1 MKTSPFNPKLLALLL
16 LVALSVGAT
25 KAQTNNDDKTGS
37 PYFKVLGEA
46 TVDGLPLLHTGVDVN
61 VTGVIADVTV
71 TQVYKNEG
79 KVPLEAVYVFPAST
93 RAAIYGLEMDVAGKK
108 ITATIKEREQ
118 ARKDYE
124 AAKNQGKSATLLEQE
139 RPNVFTMNVANILP
153 GEAIH
158 VTLHYTEMLIPTDGV
173 YEFVY
178 PTVVGPRYHNSP
190 PLTASTQTYIPANNW
205 IDNPYLKEG
214 ETSPSTFDIKARINA
229 GMPIAK
235 ASVNTHQVNVS
246 YKGKDQVF
254 VGLKPEECNG
264 GNRDFILQ
272 YRLKGDQINTGV
284 LLFPGE
290 KENFFMAMIQP
301 PKSVTPDK
309 MPGREYIFVVDIS
322 GSMNGFP
329 IETSKKLLKELI
341 GSLKPTDMFNV
352 LTFAG
357 SSGIMHPT
365 SVPANKE
372 NISKAISTIENYQGG
387 GGTELLPALEKG
399 LNLPKHDGY
408 SRSFVIATDGYITV
422 EKEAFD
428 LMRDKLGD
436 ANFFTFGIGSSV
448 NRFLLE
454 GMARVGKGETFVI
467 TNPNEAAMYADKFK
481 KYVESPALTNI
492 KVNYGTLTAYDVE
505 PTAIPDVLADRPI
518 IVVGKYKGAPTGKI
532 TVTGVSGNGKYTTEI
547 DLATASISPSNS
559 ALKYLWARTRI
570 QMLDDYNTLGFGNDK
585 ESIKKEVTDLG
596 LNYNL
601 MTAYTSFI
609 AIDERVRTD
618 GNPTTVNQPLSLP
631 DGVSGEAVGGSYGY
645 TILPTTSGTAPAT
658 KNSSKSDTYK
668 WSPAPVMDEEVEWDN
683 VSNGTYNVTVT
694 DKSACDTISLK
705 REEVLTIA
713 EIMPAYPGG
722 EKAMTEFIKKNLKYP
737 VAAKNAGISGTVYIE
752 VVVAKDGTLSKAIV
766 ARGVSAELDAAAL
779 EVVKKLGKFIPGTN
793 GGKPVVAKLVL
804 PVRFML

>member
-1 MKTSPFNPKLLALLL
+1 MKTIPFNPNCRTVLALLL
-16 LVALSVGAT
+16 LFVGVQLS
-25 KAQTNNDDKTGS
+25 AQTNTDKTGS
-37 PYFKVLGEA
+37 PYFKVLGESV
-46 TVDGLPLLHTGVDVN
+46 VDGLPLLHTGVNVN

-79 KVPLEAVYVFPAST
+79 TVPLEAVYVFPAST
-93 RAAIYGLEMDVAGKK
+93 QAAIYGLEMDVAGKK
-108 ITATIKEREQ
+108 ITAIIKSRDE

-124 AAKNQGKSATLLEQE
+124 TAKNQGKSATLLEQE
-139 RPNVFTMNVANILP
+139 RPNVFTMNMANILP

-158 VTLHYTEMLIPTDGV
+158 VTLRYTELLVPTDGV

-190 PLTASTQTYIPANNW
+190 PLTASTQTYIPTNNW
-205 IDNPYLKEG
+205 VDNPYLKEG
-214 ETSPSTFDIKARINA
+214 EAPTSTFDLKASINA

-235 ASVNTHQVNVS
+235 ASVGTHQVNVS
-246 YKGKDQVF
+246 YKGKEQVF
-254 VGLKPEECNG
+254 IGLKPEECNG

-322 GSMNGFP
+322 GSMSGFP
-329 IETSKKLLKELI
+329 LETSKQLLRELI
-341 GSLKPTDMFNV
+341 GSLKPTDVFNV

-372 NISKAISTIENYQGG
+372 NITKAINAIDNYQGG
-387 GGTELLPALEKG
+387 GGTELLPALNRG
-399 LNLPKHDGY
+399 LALPKKNGY
-408 SRSFVIATDGYITV
+408 SRSFVIATDGYISV
-422 EKEAFD
+422 EKETFN
-428 LMRDKLGD
+428 LMREKLGD

-467 TNPNEAAMYADKFK
+467 TNPNDAPRYADKFK

-492 KVNYGTLTAYDVE
+492 KVNYGTLNAYDVE
-505 PTAIPDVLADRPI
+505 PTAVPDVLADRPI
-518 IVVGKYKGAPTGKI
+518 VVVGKYKGAPTGKI
-532 TVTGVSGNGKYTTEI
+532 TVTGVSGSGKYTTEL
-547 DLATASISPSNS
+547 DLATASISPNNS

-570 QMLDDYNTLGFGNDK
+570 QMLDDYNALGYTVDK
-585 ESIKKEVTDLG
+585 ESIKKEVMELG

-618 GNPTTVNQPLSLP
+618 GNPTTVTQPLPLP
-631 DGVSGEAVGGSYGY
+631 VGVSNDAVGFYNNSAVYG
-645 TILPTTSGTAPAT
+645 IASAPPSLS
-658 KNSSKSDTYK
+658 KNYRSNL
-668 WSPAPVMDEEVEWDN
+668 PAPSEDIEENGFDGDVYTLTVLDSNSVVKKDVE
-683 VSNGTYNVTVT
+683 
-694 DKSACDTISLK
+694 
-705 REEVLTIA
+705 EEVLKVA
-713 EIMPAYPGG
+713 EVMPTYPGG
-722 EKAMTEFIKKNLKYP
+722 EKALMEFIKNNVKYP
-737 VAAKNAGISGTVYIE
+737 ASAKSAGITGTVYIE
-752 VVVAKDGTLSKAIV
+752 FEVGKDGTIRNAAV
-766 ARGVSAELDAAAL
+766 TRGISTELDAAAL
-779 EVVKKLGKFIPGTN
+779 EVVMRLGKFNPAIN
-793 GGKPVVAKLVL
+793 GGKPVAVKMVL
-804 PVRFML
+804 PVRFI

>member
-1 MKTSPFNPKLLALLL
+1 MKTFPFNLNFRAVIALLL
-16 LVALSVGAT
+16 MLSGVQLS
-25 KAQTNNDDKTGS
+25 AQTNTDNTGS
-37 PYFKVLGEA
+37 PYFKVIGDDIVE
-46 TVDGLPLLHTGVDVN
+46 GLPLLHTGVDVN
-61 VTGVIADVTV
+61 VSGVIADVTV

-79 KVPLEAVYVFPAST
+79 KVPLEAIYVFPAST

-108 ITATIKEREQ
+108 ITAKIMERDE

-124 AAKNQGKSATLLEQE
+124 TAKNQGKSATLLEQE

-190 PLTASTQTYIPANNW
+190 PLTASTQTFIPNNTW
-205 IDNPYLKEG
+205 VDNPYLKEG
-214 ETSPSTFDIKARINA
+214 EKPNFTFDIKATINA

-246 YKGKDQVF
+246 YRGKNQVSI
-254 VGLKPEECNG
+254 GLKPEECNG

-272 YRLKGDQINTGV
+272 YRLKGDQINTGL

-329 IETSKKLLKELI
+329 IETSKKLLRELI
-341 GSLKPTDMFNV
+341 GSLKPTDVFNV

-365 SVPANKE
+365 SVPASKE
-372 NISKAISTIENYQGG
+372 NIAKAINAIDNYQGG
-387 GGTELLPALEKG
+387 GGTELLPALTKG
-399 LNLPKHDGY
+399 LALPKQNGY
-408 SRSFVIATDGYITV
+408 SRSFVIATDGYISV
-422 EKEAFD
+422 EKETFD
-428 LMRDKLGD
+428 LMREKLGD

-467 TNPNEAAMYADKFK
+467 TNPNDAAKYADKFK

-492 KVNYGTLTAYDVE
+492 KVNYGTLAAYDVE
-505 PTAIPDVLADRPI
+505 PTAVPDVLANRPI

-532 TVTGVSGNGKYTTEI
+532 TVTGVSGNGKYTTEL
-547 DLATASISPSNS
+547 DLATASISTNHS

-570 QMLDDYNTLGFGNDK
+570 QMLDDYNALGYTADK
-585 ESIKKEVTDLG
+585 DAIKKEVTDLG
-596 LNYNL
+596 LQYNL
-601 MTAYTSFI
+601 MTAYTSFV

-618 GNPTTVNQPLSLP
+618 GKPTTVTQPLPLP
-631 DGVSGEAVGGSYGY
+631 DGVSDDAVGGSVNLRSTGASYGFAAPTPNGGGGNY
-645 TILPTTSGTAPAT
+645 TYNWNTP
-658 KNSSKSDTYK
+658 
-668 WSPAPVMDEEVEWDN
+668 PAPVVEESEMDFEDGSYAVTTNNASLKKDKEEVFKVAE
-683 VSNGTYNVTVT
+683 VMPTYP
-694 DKSACDTISLK
+694 S
-705 REEVLTIA
+705 
-713 EIMPAYPGG
+713 G
-722 EKAMTEFIKKNLKYP
+722 EKAMMEFIKNNVKYP
-737 VAAKNAGISGTVYIE
+737 IAAKNAGITGTVYIE
-752 VVVAKDGTLSKAIV
+752 FEVGIDGTISKAV
-766 ARGVSAELDAAAL
+766 VTRGISTELDAAAL
-779 EVVKKLGKFIPGTN
+779 EVVRRLGKFNPATN
-793 GGKPVVAKLVL
+793 GGKPVAVKMVL
-804 PVRFML
+804 PVRFI

>member
-1 MKTSPFNPKLLALLL
+1 MKTSSLNPKIYSLLL
-16 LVALSVGAT
+16 LLAMSICIA
-25 KAQTNNDDKTGS
+25 KAQTSNDDKTGS
-37 PYFKVLGEA
+37 PYFKVLGDNI
-46 TVDGLPLLHTGVDVN
+46 VDGMPLLHTGVDVN
-61 VTGVIADVTV
+61 VIGVIADVTV
-71 TQVYKNEG
+71 TQVYKNKG

-124 AAKNQGKSATLLEQE
+124 AAKGQGKSATLLEQE

-158 VTLHYTEMLIPTDGV
+158 VTLHYTEMLVPTDGV

-190 PLTASTQTYIPANNW
+190 PLTASTETYIPNNTW

-214 ETSPSTFDIKARINA
+214 QEPSSTFDIKVSINA

-235 ASVNTHQVNVS
+235 AGVNTHQVNVS
-246 YKGKDQVF
+246 YKDKDQVF
-254 VGLKPEECNG
+254 IGLKPEECNG
-264 GNRDFILQ
+264 GNRDYILQ
-272 YRLKGDQINTGV
+272 YRLKGEQINTGI

-290 KENFFMAMIQP
+290 QENFFMAMIQP
-301 PKSVTPDK
+301 PKSVTPEQL
-309 MPGREYIFVVDIS
+309 PGREYIFVVDIS
-322 GSMNGFP
+322 GSMSGFP

-341 GSLKPTDMFNV
+341 GSLKPTDVFNV

-365 SVPANKE
+365 SVAANKE
-372 NISKAISTIENYQGG
+372 NIAKAINTIENYQGG
-387 GGTELLPALEKG
+387 GGTELLPALTKG

-422 EKEAFD
+422 EKEAFE

-467 TNPNEAAMYADKFK
+467 TDPNDAPKYAAKFK
-481 KYVESPALTNI
+481 KYVESPVLTHV
-492 KVNYGTLTAYDVE
+492 KVNYGNLTAYDVE

-518 IVVGKYKGAPTGKI
+518 IVIGKYKGTPTGKI
-532 TVTGVSGNGKYTTEI
+532 TVTGDSGNGKFTTEL
-547 DLATASISPSNS
+547 DLATASISTNHS
-559 ALKYLWARTRI
+559 ALKYLWARTRV
-570 QMLDDYNTLGFGNDK
+570 QMLGDYNSFGFGNDK
-585 ESIKKEVTDLG
+585 ESIKKEVTELG
-596 LNYNL
+596 LKYNM

-609 AIDERVRTD
+609 AIDERVRTN
-618 GNPTTVNQPLSLP
+618 GNPTTVNQPLPLP
-631 DGVSGEAVGGSYGY
+631 AGVSDDAVGGNYGNVNY
-645 TILPTTSGTAPAT
+645 RTNGSGAY
-658 KNSSKSDTYK
+658 KSKGSTNTYMI
-668 WSPAPVMDEEVEWDN
+668 SPAPALEETELD
-683 VSNGTYNVTVT
+683 GM
-694 DKSACDTISLK
+694 TISTDNSNQPIISVCDSVSYKNLES
-705 REEVLTIA
+705 EEIMMVA
-713 EIMPAYPGG
+713 EVMPAYPGG
-722 EKAMTEFIKKNLKYP
+722 EKAMMEFIKNNLKYP
-737 VAAKNAGISGTVYIE
+737 TKSKEAGISGTVYIE
-752 VVVAKDGTLSKAIV
+752 VVVGKDGTLSNSKV

-779 EVVKKLGKFIPGTN
+779 EVIKKLGKFIPGSN
-793 GGKPVVAKLVL
+793 GGKLVAVKMVL
-804 PVRFML
+804 PVRFIP

>member
-1 MKTSPFNPKLLALLL
+1 MKTIPFNLNYPTALALLL
-16 LVALSVGAT
+16 LFVGVQLS
-25 KAQTNNDDKTGS
+25 AQTDTDKTGS
-37 PYFKVLGEA
+37 PYFKVLGESV
-46 TVDGLPLLHTGVDVN
+46 VDGLPLLHTGVNVN

-79 KVPLEAVYVFPAST
+79 TVPLEAVYVFPAST
-93 RAAIYGLEMDVAGKK
+93 QAAIYGLEMDVAGKK
-108 ITATIKEREQ
+108 ITAKIMERDQ

-124 AAKNQGKSATLLEQE
+124 TAKNQGKSATLLEQE

-158 VTLHYTEMLIPTDGV
+158 VTLRYTELLVPTDGV

-190 PLTASTQTYIPANNW
+190 PLTASTQTYIPNNTW
-205 IDNPYLKEG
+205 VDNPYLKEG
-214 ETSPSTFDIKARINA
+214 ETPPSTFDIKAKINA

-246 YKGKDQVF
+246 YKGKEQVF

-322 GSMNGFP
+322 GSMSGFP
-329 IETSKKLLKELI
+329 LETSKKLLRELI
-341 GSLKPTDMFNV
+341 GSLKPTDVFNV

-357 SSGIMHPT
+357 SSGMMHPT

-372 NISKAISTIENYQGG
+372 NIAKAINAIDHYQGG
-387 GGTELLPALEKG
+387 GGTELLPALTKG
-399 LNLPKHDGY
+399 LALPKHDGY

-422 EKEAFD
+422 EKETFD
-428 LMRDKLGD
+428 LMREKLGD

-467 TNPNEAAMYADKFK
+467 TNPNEAPKYADKFK

-492 KVNYGTLTAYDVE
+492 KVNYGTLNAYDVE
-505 PTAIPDVLADRPI
+505 PTAVPDVLADRPI
-518 IVVGKYKGAPTGKI
+518 IVVGKYKGAATGKI
-532 TVTGVSGNGKYTTEI
+532 TVTGVSGAGKYTTEL
-547 DLATASISPSNS
+547 DLATASVSANNS

-570 QMLDDYNTLGFGNDK
+570 QMLDDYNSLGYTVDQ

-618 GNPTTVNQPLSLP
+618 GNPTTVTQPLPLP
-631 DGVSGEAVGGSYGY
+631 EGVSNDAVSYRTNIASYG
-645 TILPTTSGTAPAT
+645 IA
-658 KNSSKSDTYK
+658 
-668 WSPAPVMDEEVEWDN
+668 SPAPTSVGGTNNYNYSWTAPSEDVVETSFDGATYSVTVPDANGCVKKEAEEEVF
-683 VSNGTYNVTVT
+683 
-694 DKSACDTISLK
+694 K
-705 REEVLTIA
+705 IA
-713 EIMPAYPGG
+713 EVMPTYPGG
-722 EKAMTEFIKKNLKYP
+722 EKALAEFILKNVKYP
-737 VAAKNAGISGTVYIE
+737 ASAKNAGITGTVYVEFE
-752 VVVAKDGTLSKAIV
+752 VGKDGKVSNAVVT
-766 ARGVSAELDAAAL
+766 RGISTELDAAAL
-779 EVVKKLGKFIPGTN
+779 EVVRRLGKFNPATN
-793 GGKPVVAKLVL
+793 GGKPVAVKMVL
-804 PVRFML
+804 PVRFI